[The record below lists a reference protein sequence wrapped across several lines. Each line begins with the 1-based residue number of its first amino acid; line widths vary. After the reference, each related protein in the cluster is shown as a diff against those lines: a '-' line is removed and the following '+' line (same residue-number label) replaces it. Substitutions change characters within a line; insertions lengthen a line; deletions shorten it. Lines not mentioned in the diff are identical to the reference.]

1 MELETNTSLKTII
14 FTIRNNKWWMIG
26 AISLSMI
33 MMLIYL
39 IFIAVPI
46 YQTKTQILV
55 NQTEINGTVAQ
66 TQSVQDNLDLINT
79 YSVIIK
85 SPRIIDNVK
94 DKLSKDYSE
103 SELTQAIEVSN
114 AANSQVIEIKVES
127 SDPKEAEA
135 IANTTAQ
142 VFKEEVINIMKIDN
156 VDILSSAKNSELLK
170 PIKPRK
176 VILLTFSLII
186 GVILGGSIIFI
197 REFFDRTLKN
207 KEEIQT
213 LFNLQVLG
221 SIYDMDSNSNS
232 NSKEKR
238 SRRVRG

>member
-1 MELETNTSLKTII
+1 MELETNTSLKEII

-55 NQTEINGTVAQ
+55 NKTETNGTVAQ
-66 TQSVQDNLDLINT
+66 SQSVQDNLDLINT
-79 YSVIIK
+79 YNVIIK
-85 SPRIIDNVK
+85 SPRILDNVK
-94 DKLSKDYSE
+94 DKLSKNYSE
-103 SELTQAIEVSN
+103 SELTQAIEVSS
-114 AANSQVIEIKVES
+114 AADSQVIEIKVES

-142 VFKEEVINIMKIDN
+142 VFKEEIINIMKIDN
-156 VDILSSAKNSELLK
+156 VNILSSAKNSELLK

-176 VILLTFSLII
+176 VIMVTFSLII
-186 GVILGGSIIFI
+186 GAILGGSIIFI

-213 LFNLQVLG
+213 LFNLPVLG
-221 SIYDMDSNSNS
+221 SIYDMDSNS
-232 NSKEKR
+232 KEKR
-238 SRRVRG
+238 SRRVRR

>member
-1 MELETNTSLKTII
+1 MELETNTSFKAII
-14 FTIRNNKWWMIG
+14 FTVRNNKWWIIS
-26 AISLSMI
+26 AISISMI
-33 MMLIYL
+33 MMLMYL

-46 YQTKTQILV
+46 YQAKTQILV

-79 YSVIIK
+79 YNVIIK
-85 SPRIIDNVK
+85 SPRILDNVK
-94 DKLSKDYSE
+94 DKLGKDYSE

-176 VILLTFSLII
+176 VIMLTFSLII

-213 LFNLQVLG
+213 LFNLPVLG
-221 SIYDMDSNSNS
+221 SIYDMDS